1 MSPCCNKDL
10 PDVIPLIFPCVL
22 GPIPRLPLEC
32 IRSFLPPEHWPS
44 PLGNRVGAWQTSNSY
59 FSWEPLSGLQSFTHV
74 QAHRFAR
81 LTGSTHPHNAAIL
94 PDCCRAAEAFT
105 TTHITVGYLPRAVV
119 MLAVQIRAIDG
130 KGTPTPLDQQ
140 PCRPL
145 LPGPVLT
152 LAFPLWAFLSA
163 AMLKCWRTYT
173 PHTLS
178 LHTNSSQLRGSACP
192 GSESGDHPGT
202 AKCPEPLCPHV
213 GVTAFGGRPLGSPRR
228 ALPLLHRSY

>member
-1 MSPCCNKDL
+1 MRQSSLLFPPSFWFDGQSLQVAVSPCCNKDL

-145 LPGPVLT
+145 LPSPVLT
-152 LAFPLWAFLSA
+152 LAFLWG
-163 AMLKCWRTYT
+163 
-173 PHTLS
+173 P
-178 LHTNSSQLRGSACP
+178 SQS
-192 GSESGDHPGT
+192 
-202 AKCPEPLCPHV
+202 
-213 GVTAFGGRPLGSPRR
+213 
-228 ALPLLHRSY
+228 